1 MVFGNLSTGYWLGAA
16 AAAGIHWVEL
26 GRKTLTGTSDTINVA
41 GHNWVEYAGDV
52 DIDTGNTEL
61 DFHIESGTNG
71 AKGYIDLTSVS
82 DTQWVLRFEKVNF
95 STINTYGEMWLG
107 LSSITSANGA
117 NSGSMV
123 AARPG
128 DYGDSDD
135 YLAVQSFNSS
145 TTEVTGNEVRPDY
158 STGVD
163 YDIEI
168 KRTSATAVE
177 AKLYTNNFGTL
188 VGTSSST
195 ISGTTGLRYLF
206 VGSRHNTG
214 AGNTNTNFVGTI
226 QSVKFWNNTTSTSGT
241 PTLSESFSGL
251 TAKPYM
257 MVLHHGIAS
266 GNIASRLR
274 FNSDTG
280 SNYAQ
285 RGSRNGASDST
296 GTSRDNVSFSLNPGN
311 ASDEFLTAMV
321 NNTADQEKTWVSH
334 GIDGTTGAGNDPNH
348 SEIVGKWTNTSD
360 SITSV
365 NVYHTESGDYASG
378 SECVVLGCDPDDT
391 EGTSVWEELG
401 SGDTDGSSQTLTTG
415 TFTAKKYLWFQAF
428 NIGGGTS
435 ADVWLRFNDDA
446 GANYVRTFHSN
457 GGANDVAINQSNG
470 VSNVVISGTSGQ
482 AFCNGLIIN
491 KSDEEKFMFV
501 DQIVNGSTGAGNAPS
516 TRYESF
522 NKWTNTSSQINKISI
537 VSQTGNFSSGC
548 YIKVWGFD

>member
-1 MVFGNLSTGYWLGAA
+1 MG
-16 AAAGIHWVEL
+16 
-26 GRKTLTGTSDTINVA
+26 
-41 GHNWVEYAGDV
+41 
-52 DIDTGNTEL
+52 
-61 DFHIESGTNG
+61 
-71 AKGYIDLTSVS
+71 
-82 DTQWVLRFEKVNF
+82 
-95 STINTYGEMWLG
+95 
-107 LSSITSANGA
+107 
-117 NSGSMV
+117 
-123 AARPG
+123 
-128 DYGDSDD
+128 
-135 YLAVQSFNSS
+135 
-145 TTEVTGNEVRPDY
+145 
-158 STGVD
+158 
-163 YDIEI
+163 
-168 KRTSATAVE
+168 
-177 AKLYTNNFGTL
+177 
-188 VGTSSST
+188 
-195 ISGTTGLRYLF
+195 
-206 VGSRHNTG
+206 
-214 AGNTNTNFVGTI
+214 
-226 QSVKFWNNTTSTSGT
+226 
-241 PTLSESFSGL
+241 
-251 TAKPYM
+251 
-257 MVLHHGIAS
+257 
-266 GNIASRLR
+266 
-274 FNSDTG
+274 
-280 SNYAQ
+280 
-285 RGSRNGASDST
+285 
-296 GTSRDNVSFSLNPGN
+296 
-311 ASDEFLTAMV
+311 
-321 NNTADQEKTWVSH
+321 SH

>member
-16 AAAGIHWVEL
+16 AAAGLHWVEL
-26 GRKTLTGTSDTINVA
+26 GRTTLTGTSDTIGVNGHGWTTPDSSFINIANNVL
-41 GHNWVEYAGDV
+41 NWENG
-52 DIDTGNTEL
+52 GNMTTKFAHKSITAL
-61 DFHIESGTNG
+61 
-71 AKGYIDLTSVS
+71 S
-82 DTQWVLRFEKVNF
+82 DTQWTMRFKITIDQYASPSGDAHQLYINLQENAVNA
-95 STINTYGEMWLG
+95 E
-107 LSSITSANGA
+107 
-117 NSGSMV
+117 
-123 AARPG
+123 
-128 DYGDSDD
+128 GDSKGVGFGIRKGTGTNG
-135 YLAVQSFNSS
+135 YRIMNQNSTS
-145 TTEVTGNEVRPDY
+145 EIAAGTMTAFSRTATTETIY
-158 STGVD
+158 
-163 YDIEI
+163 IELA
-168 KRTSATAVE
+168 R
-177 AKLYTNNFGTL
+177 
-188 VGTSSST
+188 
-195 ISGTTGLRYLF
+195 
-206 VGSRHNTG
+206 
-214 AGNTNTNFVGTI
+214 
-226 QSVKFWNNTTSTSGT
+226 TTSTNLRGRIYTQSDYSDTPETINATIASTLNGLDNIVVSVQQDNGTGGGLNGIIDDLKIWNATNTTTGT
-241 PTLSESFSGL
+241 PDVNITFSGL

-274 FNSDTG
+274 FNGDTG

-334 GIDGTTGAGNDPNH
+334 GIDGTTGAGNDQNH
-348 SEIVGKWTNTSD
+348 SEIVGKWANTSD

-391 EGTSVWEELG
+391 EGTNIWEELG
-401 SGDTDGSSQTLTTG
+401 SGSSDGSSQTFTTG

-435 ADVWLRFNDDA
+435 ADVWLRVNDDT
-446 GANYVRTFHSN
+446 GANYVRTFTSN
-457 GGANDVAINQSNG
+457 GGSNDVAINQSNG

-501 DQIVNGSTGAGNAPS
+501 DQIVNSNTGAGNAPNL
-516 TRYESF
+516 RYESF

>member
-16 AAAGIHWVEL
+16 AAAGLHWVEL

-257 MVLHHGIAS
+257 MVLGHVFSSGSINRLSRFNGDTGNNYANRYNDNGGSDTTSTS
-266 GNIASRLR
+266 GNTL
-274 FNSDTG
+274 FTN
-280 SNYAQ
+280 
-285 RGSRNGASDST
+285 ST
-296 GTSRDNVSFSLNPGN
+296 GPQLS
-311 ASDEFLTAMV
+311 EFGVAHII
-321 NNTADQEKTWVSH
+321 NTADQEKLMVSH
-334 GIDGTTGAGNDPNH
+334 AIGQGGAGAGNDPERREN
-348 SEIVGKWTNTSD
+348 VGKWANTSD

-365 NVYHTESGDYASG
+365 NGYNSDSN
-378 SECVVLGCDPDDT
+378 L
-391 EGTSVWEELG
+391 
-401 SGDTDGSSQTLTTG
+401 TLLLNRK
-415 TFTAKKYLWFQAF
+415 FKY
-428 NIGGGTS
+428 
-435 ADVWLRFNDDA
+435 
-446 GANYVRTFHSN
+446 
-457 GGANDVAINQSNG
+457 
-470 VSNVVISGTSGQ
+470 
-482 AFCNGLIIN
+482 
-491 KSDEEKFMFV
+491 
-501 DQIVNGSTGAGNAPS
+501 
-516 TRYESF
+516 
-522 NKWTNTSSQINKISI
+522 
-537 VSQTGNFSSGC
+537 
-548 YIKVWGFD
+548 